1 MNRVGSSADFG
12 VLTVRWMSLGQE
24 DVESTDMRATLVIV
38 LLMVVAVLG
47 VLLVQYGRDF
57 LEVDRCL
64 DSGGRWNA
72 NQGLCECRDAD
83 QSESRGKKTCYQ

>member
-1 MNRVGSSADFG
+1 
-12 VLTVRWMSLGQE
+12 
-24 DVESTDMRATLVIV
+24 MRASFLIVLIVIV
-38 LLMVVAVLG
+38 ASGLM
-47 VLLVQYGRDF
+47 LVHFGRDF

>member
-1 MNRVGSSADFG
+1 MNRVGCSADFG

-72 NQGLCECRDAD
+72 NRGLCECREGD
-83 QSESRGKKTCYQ
+83 QSESRGRIACY